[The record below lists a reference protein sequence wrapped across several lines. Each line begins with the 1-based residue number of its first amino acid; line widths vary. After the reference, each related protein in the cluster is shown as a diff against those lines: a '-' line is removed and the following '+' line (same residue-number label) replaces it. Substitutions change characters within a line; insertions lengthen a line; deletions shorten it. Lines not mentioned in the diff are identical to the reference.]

1 MLSRKQARYMEFFSR
16 FSNMKWN
23 HIAGRTNVA
32 DPLSRHPTF
41 STALTVERIHP
52 DDPIHSREIFPDILL
67 AYKRDSWFRCPR
79 NTQHLTLR
87 PDGYWVG
94 SGRSKRSASETQIV
108 VPNGNAL
115 KSRIL
120 FAFHDTQRSG
130 HPGFERTFNSI
141 GRYYW
146 WPAMRLDV
154 NDYVRSCHSCQSVK
168 ASHQRSQ
175 GTLQPL
181 PIPTA
186 PFDSLSMDFIVG
198 LPKSEGYDMIFVI
211 VDRLTKMV
219 KLAPCKTT
227 DGAEQIA
234 KIFHRIILSEQGT
247 PTSLIT
253 DRDVKFTSAFWKT
266 IQSLCT
272 IEPGMSTAFHPQ
284 TDGQT
289 ERMNSV
295 LEDTLRHFTSTTQK
309 NWSQLLPN
317 AQFAINNSYNSS
329 IRDFPFRLLYGRYP
343 RVALQPPDTIL
354 PHDSPQA
361 VSWVEHMTNALDCA
375 KKALQ
380 AAQDRQ
386 RTYANQHRRP
396 VTFLIGQEV
405 MLSTKNLKYWPGR
418 ARKLLPRFVGP
429 FPVTRVYDKHGETLA
444 ATLDLPV
451 GWRIH
456 PTFHVSLLKAYV
468 PDGSPMI
475 RPNPDHFRTTDE
487 PVYEIG
493 KVVDHKIE
501 SGLLRYY
508 VQWLHSDHVHTWEL
522 ESDLA
527 GPCATD
533 IDMYW
538 RQNPDRS
545 RPIDLPPVPDPHAP
559 VRPRT
564 RREASTETP
573 DEYVQRTSTRLREKS
588 RAREGGNVT
597 DNDPSPALPRGGDDF
612 PEEGELTGPV

>member
-1 MLSRKQARYMEFFSR
+1 MSSLPSAPLRQHSLDALGCSSREKATLRTPRKTDQNTVELYSTRLESTPYSIPELVAYTLAKTALFDSVVCHSPGLMANQTLKRWVRRQKQNLTCFEVVVTQLDDSDDAFVLNARTAQ
-16 FSNMKWN
+16 
-23 HIAGRTNVA
+23 IDPDRTTRRDQIVLNCEKDFA
-32 DPLSRHPTF
+32 KAF
-41 STALTVERIHP
+41 STA
-52 DDPIHSREIFPDILL
+52 
-67 AYKRDSWFRCPR
+67 DSVSE
-79 NTQHLTLR
+79 LR
-87 PDGYWVG
+87 PDTPLVCPLIDPLTSPKFSRGHRLSPAELLEVEQQVKDLLTKGFIHPSSSPWG
-94 SGRSKRSASETQIV
+94 SPIHFVAKPDGSWRMAIDYRKLNKVTI
-108 VPNGNAL
+108 PNRYPL
-115 KSRIL
+115 PRIDDL
-120 FAFHDTQRSG
+120 FD
-130 HPGFERTFNSI
+130 
-141 GRYYW
+141 
-146 WPAMRLDV
+146 
-154 NDYVRSCHSCQSVK
+154 
-168 ASHQRSQ
+168 QRSQ

-181 PIPTA
+181 PIPNA
-186 PFDSLSMDFIVG
+186 PFDSLNMDFIVG

-309 NWSQLLPN
+309 DWSQLLPN

-508 VQWLHSDHVHTWEL
+508 DSRTDTCSFKSGRCQSPYEL
-522 ESDLA
+522 EHPGA
-527 GPCATD
+527 
-533 IDMYW
+533 
-538 RQNPDRS
+538 
-545 RPIDLPPVPDPHAP
+545 
-559 VRPRT
+559 
-564 RREASTETP
+564 
-573 DEYVQRTSTRLREKS
+573 
-588 RAREGGNVT
+588 
-597 DNDPSPALPRGGDDF
+597 
-612 PEEGELTGPV
+612 